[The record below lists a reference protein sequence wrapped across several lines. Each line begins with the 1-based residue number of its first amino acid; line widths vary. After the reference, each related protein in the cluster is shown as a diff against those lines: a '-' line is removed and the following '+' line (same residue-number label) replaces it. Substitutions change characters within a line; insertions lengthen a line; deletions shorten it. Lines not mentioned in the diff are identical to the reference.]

1 MMPGKVQTYLTV
13 WKENDMKISELVLGE
28 KYQATCFGGKICTF
42 LSVYEMIDSEHA
54 VLSVEYGGKLYLAT
68 PNQLYIER
76 R

>member
-1 MMPGKVQTYLTV
+1 
-13 WKENDMKISELVLGE
+13 MKISELVPGE
-28 KYQATCFGGKICTF
+28 KYHATCFAGNTCTF
-42 LSVYEMIDSEHA
+42 LSVYEKIDSEHA